1 MNYISHIK
9 WNTKHVY
16 LWKGGGY
23 MQDNKGTVQ
32 GVLTLNYNSHEDK
45 NIIEASAAQLS
56 AGESNSVVL
65 LEYSQEKEMKSEDY
79 IRKESTKYSI
89 DADKLI
95 DLIKQN
101 GSRI

>member
-1 MNYISHIK
+1 
-9 WNTKHVY
+9 
-16 LWKGGGY
+16 